1 MLSPEGAFSNPALSL
16 FVYELKGLTFISS
29 STTMARCS
37 ASKATGNPE
46 TNFMAAGEM
55 SPQAL
60 YG

>member
-1 MLSPEGAFSNPALSL
+1 VFLKSVYTLNSIANTWFSSP
-16 FVYELKGLTFISS
+16 
-29 STTMARCS
+29 TMARAS
-37 ASKATGNPE
+37 AAKATGNPE

>member
-1 MLSPEGAFSNPALSL
+1 MLSPEGAYLT
-16 FVYELKGLTFISS
+16 VDVWGLEAYHVTSS
-29 STTMARCS
+29 PTMARCS